1 MAKGR
6 SRAKVEGCLRRH
18 RRRSGHPLAT
28 LSSADRKDEMRA
40 PALGRRSMRL
50 EGSPQNAPS
59 LCSAQMSSSG
69 QETPGSLSD
78 ASPQVVEERSRK
90 NFRRKKESAADNV
103 ESSCSWT
110 AGKESR

>member
-6 SRAKVEGCLRRH
+6 SRAKVEGCRRRH

-50 EGSPQNAPS
+50 EGSPPKRPKPLFCPNEQ
-59 LCSAQMSSSG
+59 LR
-69 QETPGSLSD
+69 PGD
-78 ASPQVVEERSRK
+78 TRFP
-90 NFRRKKESAADNV
+90 FRRLPP
-103 ESSCSWT
+103 
-110 AGKESR
+110 GG